1 MEGKKQ
7 RREKK
12 GTKGEKVGGGLK
24 WVDSGWIHK
33 QQPAVEP
40 RVYMCVVREGG

>member
-12 GTKGEKVGGGLK
+12 GTKGEKVGGGVEVGRQ
-24 WVDSGWIHK
+24 WVN
-33 QQPAVEP
+33 P
-40 RVYMCVVREGG
+40 